1 MEMWLIS
8 CALIKTCHSK
18 KNDTSWWCQLTLTER
33 FMVIYLRFYPLLM
46 SMNLLPI
53 RSLLLVLV
61 MILVEL
67 LFVRFVYVDQKTSQN
82 WLRLWGRG
90 HEPSLPI
97 FVSTELLK
105 NARIEMNAQWDHK
118 SDLPFGVGSVGSD
131 IIVSPTNGVLI
142 NCRWHVVLEKLRC
155 GQQFLLKKRL
165 GLVTKR

>member
-18 KNDTSWWCQLTLTER
+18 KNDTSWWCQLTLTHGK
-33 FMVIYLRFYPLLM
+33 VHGH
-46 SMNLLPI
+46 LPSVLPAFDVHEPSI

-142 NCRWHVVLEKLRC
+142 NCCWHVVLEKLRC
-155 GQQFLLKKRL
+155 GH
-165 GLVTKR
+165 